1 MLFGTNK
8 FPEVIQLSEN
18 NNMYDNNGCDNIYGS
33 YRQTGSYQPGD
44 SGGYN
49 PSAGSYGNNP
59 YAGRPN
65 NSNPYNANPY
75 NSRPYNSN
83 PYGYNNPYNGNPYA
97 YNPYMYTPPR
107 KKSFSERFNAY
118 FRKKPYSGLAALAGF
133 SSLGIMLYLGLSAV
147 LGGLIVLLTSVS
159 PALFDGEAGFAVLGM
174 LSSVMC
180 VGLPF
185 IIIYGIMN
193 RYENTSFRIPF
204 TRPRKGSNWGLLIVA
219 GLGLC
224 YLGNIITGYFT
235 AIFQAFGIDFASTEL
250 SESIS
255 SSHET
260 PLGFVLT
267 LIYVAVCPAI
277 FEEIAFRGVILQ
289 PLRKYGDW
297 FAIIVSSVIFGL
309 VHGNMTQMPFAII
322 VGVALGYTYVVTG
335 SIIPSMIIHFLNNG
349 LSLVYS
355 TVLSGLSEEK
365 MLIFSSVFVYGLVFI
380 GFVAFFAYKK
390 TNRYYRHLR
399 KGDYP
404 EIGTKRKAGTYFLM
418 PSMLAAVIILVFQVL
433 SDIMVGALM

>member
-1 MLFGTNK
+1 
-8 FPEVIQLSEN
+8 
-18 NNMYDNNGCDNIYGS
+18 MYGNNGFNA
-33 YRQTGSYQPGD
+33 YRQPGINQPYGD
-44 SGGYN
+44 TGYN
-49 PSAGSYGNNP
+49 PASGSYANNP
-59 YAGRPN
+59 YGTG
-65 NSNPYNANPY
+65 PYN
-75 NSRPYNSN
+75 
-83 PYGYNNPYNGNPYA
+83 NNPYNNTPYNNNPYNNNPYNNNPYNNNPYA
-97 YNPYMYTPPR
+97 YNPYVYAPKR
-107 KKSFSERFNAY
+107 KKSFSERFNEY

-133 SSLGIMLYLGLSAV
+133 SSLGIMLYLGLSTA
-147 LGGLIVLLTSVS
+147 LGGLIVLLSSVC
-159 PALFDGEAGFAVLGM
+159 PDLFTGEAGFAVLGM
-174 LSSVMC
+174 LSSAMC

-185 IIIYGIMN
+185 IIVYGIMN
-193 RYENTSFRIPF
+193 RYDNTSFRIPF
-204 TRPRKGSNWGLLIVA
+204 NKPRKGSHWGLLIVA

-322 VGVALGYTYVVTG
+322 VGVALGYTFIVTD

-365 MLIFSSVFVYGLVFI
+365 MIIFSSVFVYGLVFI